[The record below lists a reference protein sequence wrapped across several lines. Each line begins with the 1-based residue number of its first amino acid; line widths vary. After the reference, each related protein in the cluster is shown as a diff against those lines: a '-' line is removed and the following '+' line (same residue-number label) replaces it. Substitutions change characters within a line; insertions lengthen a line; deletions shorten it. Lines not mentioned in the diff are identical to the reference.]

1 LKVQRDGRNVTVEVT
16 SDGEGLVSHAGSA
29 LLAQIADKSGLTQAL
44 SARLADLKQRRSG
57 HDPGRV
63 VRDLAVMLADGGD
76 CLADLGAVRD
86 QDALFGAV
94 ASDSTAF
101 RVLDRIASTPGLLDA
116 LADAHARA
124 REHVWSL
131 TGAPERVTIEV
142 DATLI
147 TSHSEKEGAAGT
159 YKGGYGFH
167 PILAYCDETGEALAA
182 ILRPGNA
189 GSNTAAD
196 HIAVI
201 QDALAQIP
209 TELIETIEIVV
220 RADSAGATHELTDFC
235 REHRLRYSVGYE
247 LTDQIRVAILK
258 IPEAAWVC
266 ALATDGSEREN
277 GQIAEI
283 TDLIRPHHLARAIA
297 GDRAA
302 RARASRRASVHRPRR
317 PSLPSP
323 VDRPARPRHSDPR
336 APTAPT
342 RARRDAHPQRQRHR
356 PAHHALPRLRAQPR
370 LAEARRDRA
379 RPCSPG
385 PNASSWPASSRPA
398 SPSACP
404 TGCYTS
410 PRAWPFTPA
419 KPRYASTTRGP
430 GRQRSSL
437 HSRASERFPHPPD
450 RTPARTTTST
460 PPGAQR
466 DEPLL
471 ARSTAAPV
479 AAPRTPRQPCK
490 ALTPAADSTHAPHLT
505 PARANATHI
514 APLLHDPG

>member
-1 LKVQRDGRNVTVEVT
+1 MKVQRDGRNVTVEVT
-16 SDGEGLVSHAGSA
+16 ADGEGLVSHAGSA

-44 SARLADLKQRRSG
+44 SLRLAGLKKRQSG
-57 HDPGRV
+57 HDRGRV

-101 RVLDRIASTPGLLDA
+101 RVIDEIASTPGLLDA

-147 TSHSEKEGAAGT
+147 ASHSEKEGAAGN

-201 QDALAQIP
+201 EDALAQIP
-209 TELIETIEIVV
+209 AELIETIEIVV
-220 RADSAGATHELTDFC
+220 RADSAGATHELLGFC

-247 LTDQIRVAILK
+247 LTDQVRVAILK
-258 IPEAAWVC
+258 IPENSWIA

-283 TDLIRPHHLARAIA
+283 TDLIDLTTWPAGSRVIVRRERAHPGAQLSFTDHDGHRFQAVLTDQPDPDIQVLERRQRQRAHAETHIRNDKDTGLRNMPFRDFDHNRVWLKLVGIAHDLLAWTQRLVLTGELARCEPK
-297 GDRAA
+297 RLRYRLLHVAA
-302 RARASRRASVHRPRR
+302 RLAFHARKATLRIDHAWPWATALAAAFTRARA
-317 PSLPSP
+317 LP
-323 VDRPARPRHSDPR
+323 
-336 APTAPT
+336 
-342 RARRDAHPQRQRHR
+342 
-356 PAHHALPRLRAQPR
+356 ALA
-370 LAEARRDRA
+370 
-379 RPCSPG
+379 
-385 PNASSWPASSRPA
+385 
-398 SPSACP
+398 
-404 TGCYTS
+404 
-410 PRAWPFTPA
+410 
-419 KPRYASTTRGP
+419 
-430 GRQRSSL
+430 
-437 HSRASERFPHPPD
+437 
-450 RTPARTTTST
+450 
-460 PPGAQR
+460 
-466 DEPLL
+466 
-471 ARSTAAPV
+471 
-479 AAPRTPRQPCK
+479 
-490 ALTPAADSTHAPHLT
+490 
-505 PARANATHI
+505 
-514 APLLHDPG
+514 